1 MQMVSEEHSAANR
14 ARLAI
19 GRALMAALAF
29 YRRYVSPALG
39 IRCRF
44 YPTCSRYAVEAI
56 DLHGPWRGSLLALKR
71 VLRCHPLHPGGVD
84 PVPDP

>member
-1 MQMVSEEHSAANR
+1 MREEGSAGIR
-14 ARLAI
+14 VRLAVA
-19 GRALMAALAF
+19 GALKAALAF

-39 IRCRF
+39 SRCRF
-44 YPTCSRYAVEAI
+44 YPSCSRYAVKAI
-56 DLHGPWRGSLLALKR
+56 NLHGPWRGLLLALKR

>member
-1 MQMVSEEHSAANR
+1 MQMSSAGSRTRLVVAR
-14 ARLAI
+14 AFKAV
-19 GRALMAALAF
+19 LAF
-29 YRRYVSPALG
+29 YRRYVSPVLG
-39 IRCRF
+39 IHCRF
-44 YPTCSRYAVEAI
+44 YPSCSRYAVEAI

>member
-1 MQMVSEEHSAANR
+1 MSEERSAGNR
-14 ARLAI
+14 TRLALE
-19 GRALMAALAF
+19 RALRAALAF
-29 YRRYVSPALG
+29 YRRYVSPVLG
-39 IRCRF
+39 NRCRF

-84 PVPDP
+84 LVPDP